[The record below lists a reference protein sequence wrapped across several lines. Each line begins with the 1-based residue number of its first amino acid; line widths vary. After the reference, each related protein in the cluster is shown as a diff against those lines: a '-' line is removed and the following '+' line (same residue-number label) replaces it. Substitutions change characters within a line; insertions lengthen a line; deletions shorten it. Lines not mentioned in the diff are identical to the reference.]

1 MSSTVHSDLDGV
13 TGLGQAS
20 ESLARFGAMDS
31 RVNPLFL
38 CSRARGAAQRAREVR
53 QPHEGDFCAMN
64 RKLAKE
70 LKAGVIGDEAK
81 KTSHGGSPI

>member
-1 MSSTVHSDLDGV
+1 
-13 TGLGQAS
+13 
-20 ESLARFGAMDS
+20 MDS
-31 RVNPLFL
+31 RVNPLLL
-38 CSRARGAAQRAREVR
+38 CSRAREGPPQRAREVR